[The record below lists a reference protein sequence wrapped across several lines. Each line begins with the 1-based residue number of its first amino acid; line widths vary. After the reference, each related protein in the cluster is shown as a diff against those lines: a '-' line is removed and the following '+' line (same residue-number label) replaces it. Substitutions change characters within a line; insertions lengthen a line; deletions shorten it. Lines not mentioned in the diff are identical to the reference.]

1 MIRLFLIA
9 GIVLLSTSLLN
20 AEPPQSFANRLAAS
34 GQLYHD
40 QSASG
45 RENVFYSSN
54 AVLPRMQARA
64 AWRKSPGHRANL
76 PMVGLRVARG
86 ANGVYVV
93 GRR

>member
-1 MIRLFLIA
+1 MIRFIA
-9 GIVLLSTSLLN
+9 LACIVLIPSVLTADS
-20 AEPPQSFANRLAAS
+20 PQAFANRLAAS

-40 QSASG
+40 QSTSG

-54 AVLPRMQARA
+54 AALPRMQARA